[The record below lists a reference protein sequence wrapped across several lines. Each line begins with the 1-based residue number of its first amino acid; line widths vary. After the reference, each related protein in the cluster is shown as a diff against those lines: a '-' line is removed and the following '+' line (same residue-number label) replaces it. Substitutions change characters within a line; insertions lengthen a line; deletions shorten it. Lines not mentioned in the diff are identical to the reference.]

1 MWQARFNVKVEC
13 YFTELEI
20 LLPSNAIGR
29 DLMEQV
35 VEKLALKEVWF
46 FGLEFKDPKN
56 CSEWLK
62 LKKKV
67 LNILI
72 ISRDCCKS
80 FCFAG
85 FHARCRQTETS
96 AVNVET
102 EVLSRKRRKR
112 IERQHHEGSNTFWYL
127 EMCLRTMFCLLPV
140 RKSSLSIWRPR
151 LFRGSWCAVL
161 TRQFFLRHS
170 RFRRNMATTTLYS
183 TQKVF
188 LRTKKFFQISKF
200 PNIKYYFRRTRW
212 KGGSHKKLRLNPL

>member
-1 MWQARFNVKVEC
+1 MCQARFNIKVEC

-46 FGLEFKDPKN
+46 FGLEFKDSKN

-67 LNILI
+67 LSILI
-72 ISRDCCKS
+72 ISRDCYKS

-102 EVLSRKRRKR
+102 EVLSRKRGKR
-112 IERQHHEGSNTFWYL
+112 VKRQHNKGKNTFLCLDNVFGNDVLFTSGQKIFL
-127 EMCLRTMFCLLPV
+127 EHLKAQIVSGGMMCSADT
-140 RKSSLSIWRPR
+140 
-151 LFRGSWCAVL
+151 AVL
-161 TRQFFLRHS
+161 LASFALQEEHG
-170 RFRRNMATTTLYS
+170 NYNA
-183 TQKVF
+183 V
-188 LRTKKFFQISKF
+188 
-200 PNIKYYFRRTRW
+200 
-212 KGGSHKKLRLNPL
+212 LNPKGFLANEKALPDQ